1 MNLTEDQINDLIVT
15 AIQEK
20 GKFKQSRIIYSL
32 KYGVTE
38 KISDNAIIIEHE
50 KYKSQVLEGA
60 TYLDI
65 AVLANDMIHVTR
77 NYHNIFLEDVTYI
90 CEKNGIEVYKFV
102 MGS

>member
-1 MNLTEDQINDLIVT
+1 MNLTEDQNHATIVK

-20 GKFKQSRIIYSL
+20 GKFKQCRLIYSMQQGL
-32 KYGVTE
+32 DEKLTE
-38 KISDNAIIIEHE
+38 NAIIIEHE

-65 AVLANDMIHVTR
+65 AVLANDMIHFTR
-77 NYHNIFLEDVTYI
+77 NYHNIFLEDMTYV
-90 CEKNGIEVYKFV
+90 CEKNGIEVYTFV